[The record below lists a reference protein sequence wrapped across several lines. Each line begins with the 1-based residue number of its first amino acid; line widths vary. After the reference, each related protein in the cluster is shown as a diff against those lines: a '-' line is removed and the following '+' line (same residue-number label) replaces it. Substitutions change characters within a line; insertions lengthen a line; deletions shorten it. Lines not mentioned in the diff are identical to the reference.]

1 MIAKLFQK
9 KQRDYPLMR
18 DPKGNPKCYELTDQE
33 REEAAQ
39 RLAQQLRERAAE
51 QAHTYYGA

>member
-33 REEAAQ
+33 RKEAVQ
-39 RLAQQLRERAAE
+39 RVDQQLRERAAE
-51 QAHTYYGA
+51 QAQTYYGA

>member
-1 MIAKLFQK
+1 MISKLFQK

-33 REEAAQ
+33 RKEAVQ
-39 RLAQQLRERAAE
+39 RVDQQLRERAVE
-51 QAHTYYGA
+51 QAQTYYGA